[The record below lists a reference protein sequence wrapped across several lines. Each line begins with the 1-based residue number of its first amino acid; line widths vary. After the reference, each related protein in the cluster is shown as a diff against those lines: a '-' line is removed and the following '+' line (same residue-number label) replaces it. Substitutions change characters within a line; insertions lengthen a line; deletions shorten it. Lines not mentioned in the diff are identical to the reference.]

1 VRHLVRHCASSI
13 LAAAAFNCAAAPTDD
28 NDAAALGLESAPVQS
43 TAPAANGRLFVEGVL
58 GAADQRYRSGWR
70 AVGRGAIDW
79 FHAQPLAPG
88 WRAVISDRLDYVRPN
103 GLGSDKTVN
112 SLREAYVGWRSESGD
127 TIGELG
133 RVNLRLGPAYGYNPT
148 DFFRDGSIRTATT
161 VNPVTL
167 REQRLGTAV
176 LRGQRLW
183 SAGSLSV
190 AYAPRLASGPSTE
203 GASLDFGATNNRSRG
218 LVSLGTQ
225 VSTTASTNLLI
236 YKEEGLPVQV
246 GANATA
252 LLSDAVVA
260 YAEGS
265 RSREPDLR
273 HRILGQDEPRV
284 TRNRFAGGLT
294 YTTSTKLSLTAEYQ
308 YNGFA
313 ADREGF
319 DNLATNGLGPAYL
332 FEAFRRQDLAS
343 RHAFLI
349 YAVQKNAG
357 INNLDATL
365 MVQLNASDHSRLGWL
380 ELRYHWT
387 RFDLALQLQH
397 ESGNRSS
404 QYGQGLYRNAVQ
416 LLGAYYFQ

>member
-1 VRHLVRHCASSI
+1 LRHLVRHCGLSI
-13 LAAAAFNCAAAPTDD
+13 LFLTSLQSMAAPTDD
-28 NDAAALGLESAPVQS
+28 GDAAALGLESAPVQS

-58 GAADQRYRSGWR
+58 GAADQRYQSGWR
-70 AVGRGAIDW
+70 GVGRGAVDW

-112 SLREAYVGWRSESGD
+112 SLREAYVGWRSEPGN
-127 TIGELG
+127 TVGEFG
-133 RVNLRLGPAYGYNPT
+133 RVNLRFGPAYGYNPT

-176 LRGQRLW
+176 VRAQRLW
-183 SAGSLSV
+183 SGGSLAV
-190 AYAPRLASGPSTE
+190 AYAPKLASGSSSD
-203 GASLDFGATNNRSRG
+203 GASLDLGATNNRNRG
-218 LVSLGTQ
+218 LVALGTQ
-225 VSTTASTNLLI
+225 LSSRASTTLLI
-236 YKEEGLPVQV
+236 YKEEGSPAQL
-246 GANATA
+246 GGSATA

-265 RSREPDLR
+265 RGREPDLR
-273 HRILGQDEPRV
+273 SRSLGQNEPRV

-313 ADREGF
+313 LDREGF
-319 DNLATNGLGPAYL
+319 DSAAASGLGPIYL
-332 FEAFRRQDLAS
+332 IEAFRRQDLAS
-343 RHAFLI
+343 RNAFLI

-357 INNLDATL
+357 LTNLDATV
-365 MVQLNASDHSRLGWL
+365 MVQLNATDHSRLGWL
-380 ELRYHWT
+380 ELRYHWA
-387 RFDLALQLQH
+387 RFDLAVQLQH
-397 ESGNRSS
+397 ESGNRAS

-416 LLGAYYFQ
+416 VLGAYYFQ